1 MVSLRDYQPILGEE
15 LDEVFD
21 GWCISSVY
29 VVEQMAIAHQVFQL
43 NRGIVIEVLFV
54 EAHRHILDRVSVLNE
69 FVECLCHFQLEVVP
83 AVVLPMSVIVFGDAV
98 DVREE

>member
-1 MVSLRDYQPILGEE
+1 MRHLGDHISVVSLRDYQP

-29 VVEQMAIAHQVFQL
+29 VVEQMAIAHRFQL

-54 EAHRHILDRVSVLNE
+54 EAHRHILNRVSVLNE
-69 FVECLCHFQLEVVP
+69 FVESCGHFQLEVVP
-83 AVVLPMSVIVFGDAV
+83 AVSASNERSWG
-98 DVREE
+98 RS